1 MGTGQRRGSPCP
13 LLLPSTLGRPR
24 PPMGGGGRGAWPTA
38 PRSLNPGAGSGAHMQ
53 SRREDR
59 WAPAGDAR
67 ACGLWLPPFKARAA
81 SVGTGTSAGRRRGCV
96 GSLEAC
102 ASGQGEPKRKGE

>member
-1 MGTGQRRGSPCP
+1 MGTGQRRGSLCP

-38 PRSLNPGAGSGAHMQ
+38 PRSLNPGAGSVARTQ
-53 SRREDR
+53 ARREDR
-59 WAPAGDAR
+59 WAPAEGAH
-67 ACGLWLPPFKARAA
+67 AWGLWLPPFKARAA

-96 GSLEAC
+96 GSLGVS